1 MKKIREI
8 GRPDG
13 SIRYF
18 AREGALLRNRRFA
31 PLDVRGW
38 KTREQVI
45 VLGCSTKLAKSVRK
59 SFFGKMNF
67 SNKKLAAPQKI
78 LLLIL
83 FYSVRLMQ
91 YTFRWFLV
99 DL

>member
-38 KTREQVI
+38 
-45 VLGCSTKLAKSVRK
+45 
-59 SFFGKMNF
+59 
-67 SNKKLAAPQKI
+67 NK
-78 LLLIL
+78 
-83 FYSVRLMQ
+83 
-91 YTFRWFLV
+91 
-99 DL
+99 